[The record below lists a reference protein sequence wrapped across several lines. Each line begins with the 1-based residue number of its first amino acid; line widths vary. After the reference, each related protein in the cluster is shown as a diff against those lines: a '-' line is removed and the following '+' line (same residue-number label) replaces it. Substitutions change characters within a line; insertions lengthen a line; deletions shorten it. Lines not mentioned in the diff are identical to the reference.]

1 MSAIIRVLL
10 VDDHSQVH
18 RALAVMNTIYPDLQL
33 VAHAS
38 NGQQAITLSA
48 EHQPDVII
56 MDVVMPEMNGIE
68 ATRIIHERLPA
79 IRILA
84 LSSFQDEESVREMM
98 RVGASGYVLKN
109 SSLEELANSIRAVHS
124 SKVVL
129 SAEITQA
136 LLEQKPR
143 PEPAAQPHGLSGREV
158 DVLTFMVKGFNNK
171 QIAQELFISEATVKF
186 HVRNILAKL
195 NVSGRV
201 EAVALAVENNWVR

>member
-1 MSAIIRVLL
+1 MSGVIRVLL

-18 RALAVMNTIYPDLQL
+18 RALAVMNTIYPDIHLI
-33 VAHAS
+33 AHAS
-38 NGQQAITLSA
+38 NGAQAIALSA
-48 EHQPDVII
+48 ENQPDVII

-68 ATRIIHERLPA
+68 ATSIIHERFPA

-136 LLEQKPR
+136 LLEPKLR
-143 PEPAAQPHGLSGREV
+143 PQPDALPHGLSGREV

-171 QIAQELFISEATVKF
+171 QIAQELFVSEATVKF

-201 EAVALAVENNWVR
+201 EAVALAVENNWIR